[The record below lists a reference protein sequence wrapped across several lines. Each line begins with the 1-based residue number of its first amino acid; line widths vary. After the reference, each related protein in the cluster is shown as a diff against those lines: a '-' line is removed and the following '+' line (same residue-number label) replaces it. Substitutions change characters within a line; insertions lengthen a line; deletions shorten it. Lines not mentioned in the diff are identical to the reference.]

1 MATQAQITANQ
12 LNALKSKGPVT
23 PEGKQAVRFNALK
36 TGIHATQVIITGE
49 SSEEFEAFAQ
59 ALRDT
64 WNPADLVESAFV
76 DRLIHNSWR
85 LDRLRLAEAQIWDRA
100 VASGAADFGE
110 AFERTEK
117 LLGRLQRQ
125 LASIERSLSQ
135 AARAKAKPLAPVT
148 KQTQLSPEEKEEIL
162 NRPANS
168 YARSVPQNQA
178 TPSASRRLGGEETFP
193 VCTEQTQFAFSAA
206 AATA

>member
-12 LNALKSKGPVT
+12 LNSLKSKGPVT

-36 TGIHATQVIITGE
+36 TGIHATQVIVTGE
-49 SSEEFEAFAQ
+49 SPEEFEAFAQ

-85 LDRLRLAEAQIWDRA
+85 LDRLRIAEAQIWDRA
-100 VASGAADFGE
+100 VAAGAADFGE

-135 AARAKAKPLAPVT
+135 ATRDLERLQAARAKAEAQLPKPLAPVT
-148 KQTQLSPEEKEEIL
+148 KQSQLSPEEKEEIL
-162 NRPANS
+162 DRWFKDAVQVDDSP
-168 YARSVPQNQA
+168 
-178 TPSASRRLGGEETFP
+178 FD
-193 VCTEQTQFAFSAA
+193 F
-206 AATA
+206 

>member
-1 MATQAQITANQ
+1 MATQAQITANR

-23 PEGKQAVRFNALK
+23 PEGKQAVRFNALT

-49 SSEEFEAFAQ
+49 SSEEFDAYAQ

-100 VASGAADFGE
+100 VAAGAADFGE

-125 LASIERSLSQ
+125 VASIERSISQATRDLERLQ
-135 AARAKAKPLAPVT
+135 AARTKAEARLPKPLAPVT
-148 KQTQLSPEEKEEIL
+148 KQSQLSPEEKEEIL
-162 NRPANS
+162 DRWAKEAMQVDDSP
-168 YARSVPQNQA
+168 
-178 TPSASRRLGGEETFP
+178 FD
-193 VCTEQTQFAFSAA
+193 F
-206 AATA
+206 

>member
-1 MATQAQITANQ
+1 MATQAQITANR

-23 PEGKQAVRFNALK
+23 PEGKQAVRFNALT

-49 SSEEFEAFAQ
+49 SSEEFDAYAQ

-100 VASGAADFGE
+100 VAAGAADFGE

-125 LASIERSLSQ
+125 VASIERSISQATRDLERLQ
-135 AARAKAKPLAPVT
+135 AARAKAEARLPKPSAPVT
-148 KQTQLSPEEKEEIL
+148 KQSQLSPEEKEEIL
-162 NRPANS
+162 DRW
-168 YARSVPQNQA
+168 AREAMQVDDLSFD
-178 TPSASRRLGGEETFP
+178 L
-193 VCTEQTQFAFSAA
+193 
-206 AATA
+206 

>member
-1 MATQAQITANQ
+1 MATQAQITANR

-23 PEGKQAVRFNALK
+23 PAGKQAVRFNALK
-36 TGIHATQVIITGE
+36 TGIDATQVIITGE
-49 SSEEFEAFAQ
+49 STEEFEAFAQ

-85 LDRLRLAEAQIWDRA
+85 LDRLRIAEAQIWDRA

-110 AFERTEK
+110 VFERTEK

-125 LASIERSLSQ
+125 LASIERSISQATRDLKRLQ
-135 AARAKAKPLAPVT
+135 AARAKAPAP
-148 KQTQLSPEEKEEIL
+148 I
-162 NRPANS
+162 
-168 YARSVPQNQA
+168 
-178 TPSASRRLGGEETFP
+178 
-193 VCTEQTQFAFSAA
+193 TEQSQFSPVSDQELEQRIADWRAKR
-206 AATA
+206 ATRDDDSPFDF

>member
-36 TGIHATQVIITGE
+36 TGIHATQVIVTGE
-49 SSEEFEAFAQ
+49 SPEEFEAFAQ

-85 LDRLRLAEAQIWDRA
+85 LDRLRIAEAQIWDRA
-100 VASGAADFGE
+100 VAAGGTDFGE

-125 LASIERSLSQ
+125 LASIERSISQATRDLERLQ
-135 AARAKAKPLAPVT
+135 AARAKAEAQLPKPLAPVT

-162 NRPANS
+162 DRW
-168 YARSVPQNQA
+168 
-178 TPSASRRLGGEETFP
+178 FKD
-193 VCTEQTQFAFSAA
+193 AA
-206 AATA
+206 QVDDSPFDF

>member
-12 LNALKSKGPVT
+12 LNSLKSKGPVT

-36 TGIHATQVIITGE
+36 TGIHATQVIVTGE
-49 SSEEFEAFAQ
+49 SPEEFEAFAQ

-85 LDRLRLAEAQIWDRA
+85 LDRLRIAEAQIWDRA
-100 VASGAADFGE
+100 VAAGAADFGE

-135 AARAKAKPLAPVT
+135 ATRDLERLQAARAKAEAQLPKPLAPVA

-162 NRPANS
+162 DRWFKDA
-168 YARSVPQNQA
+168 AQA
-178 TPSASRRLGGEETFP
+178 DDSPFD
-193 VCTEQTQFAFSAA
+193 F
-206 AATA
+206 

>member
-12 LNALKSKGPVT
+12 LNSLKSKGPVT

-36 TGIHATQVIITGE
+36 TGIHATQVIVTGE
-49 SSEEFEAFAQ
+49 SPEEFEAFAQ

-64 WNPADLVESAFV
+64 WHPADLVESAFV

-85 LDRLRLAEAQIWDRA
+85 LDRLRIAEAQIWDRA
-100 VASGAADFGE
+100 VAAGGTDFGE

-135 AARAKAKPLAPVT
+135 ATRDLERLQAARAKAEAQLPKPLAPVA
-148 KQTQLSPEEKEEIL
+148 KRTQLSPEEKEEIL
-162 NRPANS
+162 DRW
-168 YARSVPQNQA
+168 
-178 TPSASRRLGGEETFP
+178 FKD
-193 VCTEQTQFAFSAA
+193 AA
-206 AATA
+206 QVDDSPFDF

>member
-36 TGIHATQVIITGE
+36 TGIHATQVIVTGE
-49 SSEEFEAFAQ
+49 SPEEFEAFAQ

-64 WNPADLVESAFV
+64 WTPADLVESAFV

-100 VASGAADFGE
+100 VAAGAADFGE

-125 LASIERSLSQ
+125 VASIERSISQATRDLERLQ
-135 AARAKAKPLAPVT
+135 AARTKAEARLPKPLAPVT
-148 KQTQLSPEEKEEIL
+148 KQSQLSPEEKEEIL
-162 NRPANS
+162 DRW
-168 YARSVPQNQA
+168 AREAMQVDDLSFD
-178 TPSASRRLGGEETFP
+178 L
-193 VCTEQTQFAFSAA
+193 
-206 AATA
+206 

>member
-1 MATQAQITANQ
+1 MATQAQITANR
-12 LNALKSKGPVT
+12 LNSLKSKGPVT

-36 TGIHATQVIITGE
+36 TGIHATQVIVTGE
-49 SSEEFEAFAQ
+49 SPEEFEAFAQ

-64 WNPADLVESAFV
+64 WTPADLVESAFV

-100 VASGAADFGE
+100 VAAGAADFGE

-125 LASIERSLSQ
+125 VASIERSISQATRDLERLQ
-135 AARAKAKPLAPVT
+135 AARTKAEARLPKPLAPVT
-148 KQTQLSPEEKEEIL
+148 KQSQLSPEEKEEIL
-162 NRPANS
+162 DRW
-168 YARSVPQNQA
+168 AREAMQVDDLSFD
-178 TPSASRRLGGEETFP
+178 L
-193 VCTEQTQFAFSAA
+193 
-206 AATA
+206 

>member
-1 MATQAQITANQ
+1 MATQAQITANR
-12 LNALKSKGPVT
+12 LNSLKSKGPVT

-36 TGIHATQVIITGE
+36 TGIHATQVIVTGE
-49 SSEEFEAFAQ
+49 SPEEFEAFAQ

-64 WNPADLVESAFV
+64 WTPADLVESAFV

-100 VASGAADFGE
+100 VAAGAADFGE

-125 LASIERSLSQ
+125 VASIERSISQATRDLERLQ
-135 AARAKAKPLAPVT
+135 AARTKAEARLPKPSAPVT
-148 KQTQLSPEEKEEIL
+148 KQSQLSPEEKEEIL
-162 NRPANS
+162 DRWAKEAMQVDDSP
-168 YARSVPQNQA
+168 
-178 TPSASRRLGGEETFP
+178 FD
-193 VCTEQTQFAFSAA
+193 F
-206 AATA
+206 

>member
-1 MATQAQITANQ
+1 MATQAQITANR

-36 TGIHATQVIITGE
+36 TGIDATQIIIRGE
-49 SSEEFEAFAQ
+49 SPEEFEAFAQ

-64 WNPADLVESAFV
+64 WHPADLVESAFV

-85 LDRLRLAEAQIWDRA
+85 LDRLRIAEAQIWDRA
-100 VASGAADFGE
+100 VAAGGTDFGE

-135 AARAKAKPLAPVT
+135 ATRDLERLQAARAKAEAQLPKPLAPVT
-148 KQTQLSPEEKEEIL
+148 KQSQLSPEEKEEIL
-162 NRPANS
+162 NRW
-168 YARSVPQNQA
+168 
-178 TPSASRRLGGEETFP
+178 FKD
-193 VCTEQTQFAFSAA
+193 AA
-206 AATA
+206 QVDDSPFDF

>member
-1 MATQAQITANQ
+1 MATQAQITANR

-23 PEGKQAVRFNALK
+23 PEGKQAVRFNALT

-49 SSEEFEAFAQ
+49 SPEEFEAYAQ

-64 WNPADLVESAFV
+64 WTPADLVESAFV

-100 VASGAADFGE
+100 VAAGAADFGE

-125 LASIERSLSQ
+125 VASIERSISQATRDLERLQ
-135 AARAKAKPLAPVT
+135 AARTKAEARLPKPLAPVT
-148 KQTQLSPEEKEEIL
+148 KQSQLSPEEKEEIL
-162 NRPANS
+162 DRWAKEAMQVDDSP
-168 YARSVPQNQA
+168 
-178 TPSASRRLGGEETFP
+178 FD
-193 VCTEQTQFAFSAA
+193 F
-206 AATA
+206 

>member
-1 MATQAQITANQ
+1 MATQAQITANR
-12 LNALKSKGPVT
+12 LNSLKSKGPVT

-36 TGIHATQVIITGE
+36 TGIHATQVIVTGE
-49 SSEEFEAFAQ
+49 SPEEFEAFAQ

-64 WNPADLVESAFV
+64 WTPADLVESAFV

-100 VASGAADFGE
+100 VAAGAADFGE

-125 LASIERSLSQ
+125 VASIERSISQATRDLERLQ
-135 AARAKAKPLAPVT
+135 AARTKAEARLPKPVAPVT
-148 KQTQLSPEEKEEIL
+148 KQSQLSPEEKEEIL
-162 NRPANS
+162 DRWAKEAMLVDDSP
-168 YARSVPQNQA
+168 
-178 TPSASRRLGGEETFP
+178 FD
-193 VCTEQTQFAFSAA
+193 F
-206 AATA
+206 

>member
-12 LNALKSKGPVT
+12 LNSLKSKGPVT

-36 TGIHATQVIITGE
+36 TGIHATQVIVTGE
-49 SSEEFEAFAQ
+49 SPEEFEAFAQ

-85 LDRLRLAEAQIWDRA
+85 LDRLRIAEAQIWDRA
-100 VASGAADFGE
+100 VAAGAADFGE

-117 LLGRLQRQ
+117 VLGRLQRQ

-135 AARAKAKPLAPVT
+135 ATRDLERLQAARAKAEAQLPKPLAPVT
-148 KQTQLSPEEKEEIL
+148 KQSQLSPEEKEEIL
-162 NRPANS
+162 DRWFKDA
-168 YARSVPQNQA
+168 AQA
-178 TPSASRRLGGEETFP
+178 DDSPFD
-193 VCTEQTQFAFSAA
+193 F
-206 AATA
+206 

>member
-1 MATQAQITANQ
+1 MATQAQITANR

-23 PEGKQAVRFNALK
+23 PEGKQAVRFNALT

-49 SSEEFEAFAQ
+49 SPEEFEAYAQ

-64 WNPADLVESAFV
+64 WTPADLVESAFV
-76 DRLIHNSWR
+76 DRLIHNNWR

-100 VASGAADFGE
+100 VAAGAADFGE

-125 LASIERSLSQ
+125 VASIERSISQATRDLKRLQ
-135 AARAKAKPLAPVT
+135 AARAKAEAPAPVT
-148 KQTQLSPEEKEEIL
+148 KQSQFSPESDQELEQRIADWRAK
-162 NRPANS
+162 R
-168 YARSVPQNQA
+168 
-178 TPSASRRLGGEETFP
+178 ASRDDDSPFD
-193 VCTEQTQFAFSAA
+193 F
-206 AATA
+206 

>member
-12 LNALKSKGPVT
+12 LNSLKSKGPVT

-135 AARAKAKPLAPVT
+135 ATRDLERLQAARAKAKPVAPVT

-162 NRPANS
+162 NRWFK
-168 YARSVPQNQA
+168 
-178 TPSASRRLGGEETFP
+178 E
-193 VCTEQTQFAFSAA
+193 AA
-206 AATA
+206 QVDDSPFDF

>member
-36 TGIHATQVIITGE
+36 TGIHATQVIVTGE
-49 SSEEFEAFAQ
+49 SPEEFEAFAQ

-76 DRLIHNSWR
+76 DRLIHHSWR
-85 LDRLRLAEAQIWDRA
+85 LDRLRIAEAQIWDRA
-100 VASGAADFGE
+100 VAAGAADFGE

-135 AARAKAKPLAPVT
+135 ATRDLERLQAARAKAEAQLPKPLAPVT
-148 KQTQLSPEEKEEIL
+148 KQSQLSPEEKEEIL
-162 NRPANS
+162 DRW
-168 YARSVPQNQA
+168 
-178 TPSASRRLGGEETFP
+178 FKD
-193 VCTEQTQFAFSAA
+193 AA
-206 AATA
+206 QVDDSPFDF

>member
-36 TGIHATQVIITGE
+36 TGIHATQVIVTGE
-49 SSEEFEAFAQ
+49 SPEEFEAFAQ

-85 LDRLRLAEAQIWDRA
+85 LDRLRIAEAQIWDRA
-100 VASGAADFGE
+100 VAAGAADFGE

-135 AARAKAKPLAPVT
+135 ATRDLERLQAARAKAEAQLPKPLAPVT
-148 KQTQLSPEEKEEIL
+148 KQSQLSPEEKEEIL
-162 NRPANS
+162 DRW
-168 YARSVPQNQA
+168 
-178 TPSASRRLGGEETFP
+178 FKD
-193 VCTEQTQFAFSAA
+193 AA
-206 AATA
+206 QVDDSPFDF

>member
-12 LNALKSKGPVT
+12 LNSLKSKGPVT

-36 TGIHATQVIITGE
+36 TGIHATQVIVTGE
-49 SSEEFEAFAQ
+49 SPEEFEAFAQ

-64 WNPADLVESAFV
+64 WHPADLVESAFV

-85 LDRLRLAEAQIWDRA
+85 LDRLRIAEAQIWDRA
-100 VASGAADFGE
+100 VAAGAADFGE

-135 AARAKAKPLAPVT
+135 ATRDLERLQAARAKAEAQLPKPLAPVT
-148 KQTQLSPEEKEEIL
+148 KQSQLSPEEKEEIL
-162 NRPANS
+162 DRW
-168 YARSVPQNQA
+168 
-178 TPSASRRLGGEETFP
+178 FKD
-193 VCTEQTQFAFSAA
+193 AA
-206 AATA
+206 QVDDSPFDF

>member
-12 LNALKSKGPVT
+12 LNSLKSKGPVT

-36 TGIHATQVIITGE
+36 TGIHATQVIVTGE
-49 SSEEFEAFAQ
+49 SPEEFEAFAQ

-64 WNPADLVESAFV
+64 WHPADLVESAFV

-85 LDRLRLAEAQIWDRA
+85 LDRLRIAEAQIWDRA
-100 VASGAADFGE
+100 VAAGATDFGE

-135 AARAKAKPLAPVT
+135 ATRDLERLQAARAKAEAQLPKPLAPVA
-148 KQTQLSPEEKEEIL
+148 KRTQLSPEEKEEIL
-162 NRPANS
+162 DRWFKDA
-168 YARSVPQNQA
+168 AQA
-178 TPSASRRLGGEETFP
+178 DDSPFD
-193 VCTEQTQFAFSAA
+193 F
-206 AATA
+206 

>member
-49 SSEEFEAFAQ
+49 SPEEFEAFAA

-64 WNPADLVESAFV
+64 WSPADLAESAFV

-85 LDRLRLAEAQIWDRA
+85 LDRLRIAEAQIWDRA
-100 VASGAADFGE
+100 LSSGATDFGE

-117 LLGRLQRQ
+117 LLGRLQTQ
-125 LASIERSLSQ
+125 VASIERSLSQ
-135 AARAKAKPLAPVT
+135 ATRDLERLQAARAKAAARLPEPPAPVT
-148 KQTQLSPEEKEEIL
+148 
-162 NRPANS
+162 
-168 YARSVPQNQA
+168 
-178 TPSASRRLGGEETFP
+178 
-193 VCTEQTQFAFSAA
+193 EQSQFSAEEEQEIA
-206 AATA
+206 AWKARHANDADSSPFDF

>member
-49 SSEEFEAFAQ
+49 SPEEFEAFAQ
-59 ALRDT
+59 AFRDT
-64 WNPADLVESAFV
+64 WHPADLVESAFV

-100 VASGAADFGE
+100 VAAGAADFGE

-125 LASIERSLSQ
+125 LASIERSISQATRDLERLQ
-135 AARAKAKPLAPVT
+135 AARAKAEAQLPKPLPPVT

-162 NRPANS
+162 DRWFKDA
-168 YARSVPQNQA
+168 AQA
-178 TPSASRRLGGEETFP
+178 DDSPFD
-193 VCTEQTQFAFSAA
+193 F
-206 AATA
+206 

>member
-12 LNALKSKGPVT
+12 LNSLKSKGPVT

-36 TGIHATQVIITGE
+36 TGIHATQVIVTGE
-49 SSEEFEAFAQ
+49 SPEEFEAFAQ

-85 LDRLRLAEAQIWDRA
+85 LDRLRIAEAQIWDRA
-100 VASGAADFGE
+100 VAAGAADFGE

-135 AARAKAKPLAPVT
+135 ATRDLERLQAARAKAEAQLPKPLAPVT
-148 KQTQLSPEEKEEIL
+148 KQSQLSPEEKEEIL
-162 NRPANS
+162 DRW
-168 YARSVPQNQA
+168 
-178 TPSASRRLGGEETFP
+178 FKD
-193 VCTEQTQFAFSAA
+193 AA
-206 AATA
+206 QVDDSPFDF

>member
-49 SSEEFEAFAQ
+49 SPEKFEAFAQ

-85 LDRLRLAEAQIWDRA
+85 LDRLRIAEAQIWDRA
-100 VASGAADFGE
+100 VAAGGTDFGE

-135 AARAKAKPLAPVT
+135 ATRDLERLQAARAKAEAQLPKPLAPVT
-148 KQTQLSPEEKEEIL
+148 KQSQLSPEEKEEIL
-162 NRPANS
+162 DRW
-168 YARSVPQNQA
+168 
-178 TPSASRRLGGEETFP
+178 FKD
-193 VCTEQTQFAFSAA
+193 AA
-206 AATA
+206 QVDDSPFDF

>member
-12 LNALKSKGPVT
+12 LNSLKSKGPVT

-135 AARAKAKPLAPVT
+135 ATRDLERLQAARAKAKPLAPVT

-178 TPSASRRLGGEETFP
+178 TPSASRR
-193 VCTEQTQFAFSAA
+193 
-206 AATA
+206 

>member
-12 LNALKSKGPVT
+12 LNSLKSKGPVT

-100 VASGAADFGE
+100 VAAGAADFGE

-135 AARAKAKPLAPVT
+135 ATRDLERLQAARAKAKILLPKPQAPMT

-162 NRPANS
+162 DRWAKE
-168 YARSVPQNQA
+168 AMD
-178 TPSASRRLGGEETFP
+178 LDDFP
-193 VCTEQTQFAFSAA
+193 LDF
-206 AATA
+206 